1 MLIIGLTGGIGSG
14 KSLASE
20 KFKSLGITIVDA
32 DVASRT
38 VVEPGRPAL
47 KEIEDHFSSEIIT
60 AERKLDRNKL
70 REIIASDPEERK
82 WLESVLHP
90 KIGEQIAKELAK
102 STSLYTIY
110 VAPLLFETNSE
121 KMCSRVIVV
130 DVPKKI
136 QIQRTAKRDK
146 VSEIQIEKIV
156 AVQMERE
163 KRLEKAD
170 DVLVNTGTIEELE
183 EQVVILHQK
192 YLGIVND
199 SKS

>member
-70 REIIASDPEERK
+70 REIIATDPEERK

-90 KIGEQIAKELAK
+90 KIGEQITKEISE
-102 STSLYTIY
+102 STSVYTLF
-110 VAPLLFETNSE
+110 VAPLLLETNSQE
-121 KMCSRVIVV
+121 MCSRVVVV
-130 DVPKKI
+130 DVPKDV

-146 VSEIQIEKIV
+146 VSSNQVEQMV
-156 AVQMERE
+156 AAQMKRE

-170 DVLVNTGTIEELE
+170 DVLLNNGTIEDLEKQVEEL
-183 EQVVILHQK
+183 HKK
-192 YLGIVND
+192 YIQMAE
-199 SKS
+199 